1 MIIGEDIAGTLSA
14 DFRGI
19 NPIILDCLAVGVC
32 MQGPRL
38 ARGVGAMPR
47 FGLDGERLSL
57 KMA

>member
-1 MIIGEDIAGTLSA
+1 MGDYQGISG